1 MDKAIET
8 LMNEHRLIEQVL
20 GSLETFVDKLA
31 AGEEADR
38 QTVNGYAEFFRNFAD
53 KCHHGKEEDRLFV
66 KMNEFGF
73 PMEHG
78 PIGVMLADHV
88 EGRSHVGA
96 LAEIGAGSGPLNAEE
111 RNSVIAQSHFYIPLL
126 RSHILKEDN
135 ILYPMA
141 IQALPKAEMGKLS
154 EAFEAF
160 ENEIMGA
167 GAHERFHALAEK
179 LIADYPPDPAKMEQ
193 CDSCVGCH
201 GHME

>member
-8 LMNEHRLIEQVL
+8 LMHEHRLIEQVL
-20 GSLETFVDKLA
+20 GSLETFA
-31 AGEEADR
+31 ADIASGEEADR
-38 QTVNGYAEFFRNFAD
+38 QTVREYAEFFRNFAD

-66 KMNEFGF
+66 KMNQFGF
-73 PMEHG
+73 PKEHG
-78 PIGVMLADHV
+78 PIAVMLADHV
-88 EGRSHVGA
+88 EGRRHVGA
-96 LAEIGAGSGPLNAEE
+96 LAKIGSGSGSLTSEE
-111 RNSVIAQSHFYIPLL
+111 RDLVVTHSRGYIPLL

-141 IQALPKAEMGKLS
+141 VQTLPKDEMGKLS

-179 LIADYPPDPAKMEQ
+179 LIESYPPNPAKMGQGE
-193 CDSCVGCH
+193 SCVGCL
-201 GHME
+201 GHM